1 MNIVIPLVL
10 FVVGFI
16 IGYGINLVFS
26 RKTQATDFANALGE
40 KFSLDIL
47 PKLTQ
52 SAGEQTALLAKEKLE
67 SASANLKQDFANR
80 QDAIGE
86 TIKRLHEELQKANEK
101 LEKAE
106 RERIGSFE
114 GLRQQITAQAKQT
127 DSLIQA
133 TTKLQSV
140 LSNNQQ
146 RGIFGEQVAKDLL
159 SMAGFTQ
166 GVDYLIQESQQQGT
180 RPDFTV
186 LLPNGM
192 KINVDAKFP
201 YQNLLKFVEATDE
214 QQRNQFRKLFEQD
227 IKAKIKQVTTRD
239 YINPEEN
246 TVDFVILFIPNEK
259 IFSYIYDE
267 MNEIWNEGLRQKVVF
282 AGPFSFTAI
291 LRMVR
296 QAYEYFSVQK
306 NLRSIINYIQTFKEE
321 FTKYGEEFDKLGDRI
336 DSAHKQYQSVA
347 QTRTTKLNRIVDKI
361 QLQDQAN
368 TPEPPRLLE

>member
-1 MNIVIPLVL
+1 MNIIIPLVL
-10 FVVGFI
+10 FVVGFV

-67 SASANLKQDFANR
+67 SASANLKQDFANK

-86 TIKRLHEELQKANEK
+86 TIKRLHDELQRANEK

-201 YQNLLKFVEATDE
+201 YQNLLKFVEAADE

-321 FTKYGEEFDKLGDRI
+321 FGKYGEEFDKLGDRI

-361 QLQDQAN
+361 QLQDQEN
-368 TPEPPRLLE
+368 VPEPARLLE

>member
-1 MNIVIPLVL
+1 MNITIPLAL
-10 FVVGFI
+10 FVVGFV
-16 IGYGINLVFS
+16 IGYAINLVFS
-26 RKTQATDFANALGE
+26 RKSQATDLANALSE

-67 SASANLKQDFANR
+67 SASINLKQDFTNK
-80 QDAIGE
+80 QDAIE
-86 TIKRLHEELQKANEK
+86 KTIKHLHDELQDANKK

-114 GLRQQITAQAKQT
+114 GLRQQITEQSKQT

-159 SMAGFTQ
+159 TMAGFAQ

-192 KINVDAKFP
+192 KINIDAKFP

-214 QQRNQFRKLFEQD
+214 QQRNQFKKLFEQD

-306 NLRSIINYIQTFKEE
+306 NLRSIITYIQTFKDE
-321 FTKYGEEFDKLGDRI
+321 FTKYSEEFDKLGDRI
-336 DSAHKQYQSVA
+336 DSANRQYQAVA

-368 TPEPPRLLE
+368 IPEPTRLLE